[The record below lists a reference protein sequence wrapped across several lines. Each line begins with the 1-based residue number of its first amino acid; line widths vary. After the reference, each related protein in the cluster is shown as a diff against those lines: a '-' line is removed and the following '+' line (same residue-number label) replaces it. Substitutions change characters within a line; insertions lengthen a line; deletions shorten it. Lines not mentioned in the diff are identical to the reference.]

1 MLTTDEDALVCDLAE
16 TYHVFDYRSM
26 SVQLVAALAA
36 GLSDDSRV
44 KRKIAG
50 MPIALNTL
58 LLARAVDHLAFL
70 AWAKTKDAE
79 SGRNHPKSVVSLLMG
94 REPESGDYEVFD
106 SAEAFEAARKQIL
119 EKGGE

>member
-16 TYHVFDYRSM
+16 SYHVFDYRRM
-26 SVQLVAALAA
+26 SVQLVAVLAA

-50 MPIALNTL
+50 MPVSLNTL

-79 SGRNHPKSVVSLLMG
+79 SGRNRPKSVVSLLMG
-94 REPESGDYEVFD
+94 QEPESGDYEVFD

>member
-16 TYHVFDYRSM
+16 SYHVFDYRRM
-26 SVQLVAALAA
+26 SVQLVAVLAA

-50 MPIALNTL
+50 MPVSLNTL

-70 AWAKTKDAE
+70 TWAKTKDAE
-79 SGRNHPKSVVSLLMG
+79 SGRNRPKSVVRLLMG
-94 REPESGDYEVFD
+94 QEPGSGDYEVFD

-119 EKGGE
+119 EEGGE